1 MQEKQKQLRKSNQVK
16 IQVLNNR
23 QEVIKE
29 ILRDKET
36 AERLLKFKRTYRVVQ
51 QIEKPKQRVIDVQLP
66 KTFMDDPKPNVV
78 EIEPKENSEELKTT
92 EIIALVKNIS
102 SLEELEKYMDHE
114 MKTVRTTAEKRFKEL
129 SKK

>member
-1 MQEKQKQLRKSNQVK
+1 
-16 IQVLNNR
+16 
-23 QEVIKE
+23 
-29 ILRDKET
+29 
-36 AERLLKFKRTYRVVQ
+36 
-51 QIEKPKQRVIDVQLP
+51 
-66 KTFMDDPKPNVV
+66 MDDPKPNVV
-78 EIEPKENSEELKTT
+78 ELEAKANSEELKTT

>member
-36 AERLLKFKRTYRVVQ
+36 AERLLKFKRTYRVTQ
-51 QIEKPKQRVIDVQLP
+51 QIEKPKQRVIDIELP

-78 EIEPKENSEELKTT
+78 ELESKTNTEELKTT

>member
-1 MQEKQKQLRKSNQVK
+1 MQEKQKQLRKSNQVQ

-29 ILRDKET
+29 IIRDKST
-36 AERLLKFKRTYRVVQ
+36 AERLLKFTRTYRVVQ

-66 KTFMDDPKPNVV
+66 KTFMDDPQPSVV
-78 EIEPKENSEELKTT
+78 ELTPKENSDELKTT
-92 EIIALVKNIS
+92 EIIAIVKNIS
-102 SLEELEKYMDHE
+102 SLEELEQYMDHE